1 MSSSHMSVPG
11 QSSEHHHK
19 ELEANDSFSSL
30 PKPGNTISFESCDDN
45 LPSEVAGEASLP
57 IFEVN
62 NLSSQL
68 STDLLAE
75 NDDLMF
81 ADFPDADILEQYLNY
96 TDVFDPSLTE
106 LMDFEVDS
114 DLSSKTQDLVHDE
127 AYVFKS
133 PLAWVADW
141 SVENLRNDRKYAEVV
156 EQRVFNLPRTSEIAT
171 LVRLYFTH
179 AHHRLPV
186 LSERYFYHLTDQR
199 NSKSSGQSLEPI
211 SLALLY
217 AIMFFACSVS

>member
-1 MSSSHMSVPG
+1 MSARV
-11 QSSEHHHK
+11 QSSGHHREGSQTNNLFTILQK
-19 ELEANDSFSSL
+19 PVNTLSIESWDDS
-30 PKPGNTISFESCDDN
+30 
-45 LPSEVAGEASLP
+45 LPSEVTSDAILP
-57 IFEVN
+57 ILDN
-62 NLSSQL
+62 SNLNPQL
-68 STDLLAE
+68 PTDLLAG

-106 LMDFEVDS
+106 LLDIEVAS
-114 DLSSKTQDLVHDE
+114 ELSSKTQDFVHDE
-127 AYVFKS
+127 TYVFKS

-186 LSERYFYHLTDQR
+186 LNEHYFYLLTDQR
-199 NSKSSGQSLEPI
+199 SVKGPGQYQESI
-211 SLALLY
+211 SLAILY